1 MPKSKSWSRRIQMHK
16 IERLVAYALFLMPV
30 LWAPTSSLA
39 QSPFDGTWRNN
50 MPIQAIAEA

>member
-1 MPKSKSWSRRIQMHK
+1 MHK